1 MIAINKRRS
10 KHQTVHGP
18 TCENIGILIVGV
30 YMLDVSEACLL
41 SLAFGDFCATKRSR
55 LLICLALRCKVSQI
69 TSLQSSKMKYYL
81 SHFSDF

>member
-1 MIAINKRRS
+1 MIAINKSRS

-55 LLICLALRCKVSQI
+55 LLICLGI
-69 TSLQSSKMKYYL
+69 
-81 SHFSDF
+81 SDHESAIFKDEVLLVTFQ